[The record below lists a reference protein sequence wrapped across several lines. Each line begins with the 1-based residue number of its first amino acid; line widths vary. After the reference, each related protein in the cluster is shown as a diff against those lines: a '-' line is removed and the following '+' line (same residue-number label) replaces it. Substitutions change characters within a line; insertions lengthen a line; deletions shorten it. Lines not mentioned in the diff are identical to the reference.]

1 MFSQNKKRS
10 RRRRRSK
17 LRKKMCLRKKV
28 IRKIYKKK
36 VSLKIKDQ
44 KNDLYPIYIFNPST
58 RKLLIIL
65 VRIENM
71 AISYQNIFNKFSI
84 Q

>member
-10 RRRRRSK
+10 RRRSK

-44 KNDLYPIYIFNPST
+44 KNDLYSIYIFNPST

>member
-10 RRRRRSK
+10 RRRSK

-28 IRKIYKKK
+28 IRKIYKKE

-44 KNDLYPIYIFNPST
+44 KNDLYSIYIFNPST

-65 VRIENM
+65 VWIENM